1 MTVEYFIQ
9 TPPPYPH
16 EADALRRLAQQMH
29 RAFAAV
35 ESFYLL
41 AANIRFWEAQA
52 DALIFT
58 PHALTVIELKACDAP
73 VSGRVHGPWRVGDN
87 LLRGG
92 SAENPYQQIVT
103 LRQTFIK
110 YLDRNRRR
118 FLPGERATA
127 LKGRW
132 GHVSAALVFAPYLH
146 PASHIITPSEAAP
159 WLGLIGLNEV
169 AEFIFSRISPN
180 FDLRPQELR
189 DLAQG
194 TLGCRPWTEI
204 APLLPTDGSGAGRL
218 WLLDADGRRT
228 YAFPVRDGLTLGRSQ
243 ENNVVI
249 PRRYNRTSRLHAM
262 LRVHGGEVWL
272 YDRQSTHGIYV
283 NGARVAAPQGIML
296 HAGDAIALGTGDHPA
311 TCHLLFESHTAA
323 VPRTEITAETQ
334 R

>member
-35 ESFYLL
+35 EPFYLV
-41 AANIRFWEAQA
+41 AANVHFWEAQA

-58 PHALTVIELKACDAP
+58 PHALVVIELKACHAP
-73 VSGRVHGPWRVGDN
+73 VSGRPHGPWRIGAAV
-87 LLRGG
+87 LHGG
-92 SAENPYQQIVT
+92 SAENPYQQIVA

-118 FLPGERATA
+118 FLPGERAAA

-132 GHVSAALVFAPYLH
+132 GHVSAALVFAPCLH
-146 PASHIITPSEAAP
+146 PASDIVTPPEAAP
-159 WLGLIGLNEV
+159 WLGLLGLNEV
-169 AEFIFSRISPN
+169 AEFVFSRVSPQ

-189 DLAQG
+189 DLAQVA
-194 TLGCRPWTEI
+194 LGCRPWPEI
-204 APLLPTDGSGAGRL
+204 TSMLPAGPDAGRL
-218 WLLDADGRRT
+218 WLLDADGRRA

-243 ENNVVI
+243 ENDVVI
-249 PRRYNRTSRLHAM
+249 PRRYNRTSRAHAL
-262 LRVHGGEVWL
+262 LRVRGGDVWL
-272 YDRQSTHGIYV
+272 YDRQSTHGVYV
-283 NGARVAAPQGIML
+283 NGARVAAPHGVML
-296 HAGDAIALGTGDHPA
+296 HAGDVIALGTGEHPA
-311 TCHLLFESHTAA
+311 ACHLLFESHTAA
-323 VPRTEITAETQ
+323 VPRTETTAETQ